1 MSTINIVII
10 IQFIFTCSVLL
21 VVLYKINK
29 NYAKVTTPI
38 KSSLNLNKTD
48 DFKYT
53 FSTDKTV
60 QEFIE
65 NNKYIKDNKYLKH
78 QKLKEYNYDNK
89 EAYDKKI
96 KELKDNNEHN
106 YVITCYIYDPI
117 LGYTYYTYKD
127 EVNSTHDNIK

>member
-1 MSTINIVII
+1 MSTINIII
-10 IQFIFTCSVLL
+10 ITQCIVTCIVLL
-21 VVLYKINK
+21 VILYKITI
-29 NYAKVTTPI
+29 NYTKVTTPI
-38 KSSLNLNKTD
+38 KSNLNKTV

-53 FSTDKTV
+53 FSANKTV
-60 QEFIE
+60 QEYIE
-65 NNKYIKDNKYLKH
+65 NNKYIKR

-106 YVITCYIYDPI
+106 YIITCYIYDPI

-127 EVNSTHDNIK
+127 EVNSTRDNIK